1 MSAAD
6 IAVFGIVLLTGLMAF
21 SLGLVRVVLAL
32 LGWIGAGFATLYGF
46 SYARPIARHWISV
59 PILADAAAGAAIFI
73 GTLIVLTMISHAIG
87 HRVRGSGLSALD
99 RSLGL
104 VFGLGLGAVLAC
116 LAYLGLAWAIDMPPK
131 LADQPSWIREARTR
145 PLVEWGANR
154 LRMLAP
160 PGWGVAPP
168 AAGGPK
174 NGAMDSNEALRRL
187 IQPETRP
194 PAERP
199 DRQGYTDRE
208 RREMDRLIRG
218 QDQQP
223 QPP

>member
-6 IAVFGIVLLTGLMAF
+6 IAVFGIVLFSGLMAF

-32 LGWIGAGFATLYGF
+32 LGWVGAGFATLYGYRYVDPF
-46 SYARPIARHWISV
+46 ALKWISV
-59 PILADAAAGAAIFI
+59 PILAHIAAGLTVFI
-73 GTLIVLTMISHAIG
+73 GTLILLTMISHAIG
-87 HRVRGSGLSALD
+87 HRVRVSALSALD

-104 VFGLGLGAVLAC
+104 VFGLGFGAVLVC
-116 LAYLGLAWAIDMPPK
+116 LGYLALAWAIDLKPTLAEQPP
-131 LADQPSWIREARTR
+131 WIREARTR
-145 PLVEWGANR
+145 PLVEWGANG
-154 LRMLAP
+154 LTALAP
-160 PGWGVAPP
+160 HGWGLGAP
-168 AAGGPK
+168 AGGQ
-174 NGAMDSNEALRRL
+174 GGRAMDSNEALRKL
-187 IQPETRP
+187 VEPETRP

-223 QPP
+223 PPP